1 MIYFE
6 IAFVVFLLGFIFW
19 VGSHLF
25 SSIFYVPAVDASK
38 QAIGDALKFS
48 ELKKGEIFIDLGS
61 GSGKVVI
68 LANKKFEVR
77 AFGFEISPFPYLL
90 SKIKTLG
97 NRNVKIYR
105 GDFKKAEKLLKKA
118 DVVYLYLLNSVLD
131 KIENWLFDS
140 ISPKTRVVS
149 LSFKFKNHKPLKTLP
164 TINLGRKTKIR
175 LYTK

>member
-1 MIYFE
+1 MIIKKVTQGE
-6 IAFVVFLLGFIFW
+6 HIGETLTN
-19 VGSHLF
+19 
-25 SSIFYVPAVDASK
+25 AVIPLSATRKLDSMT
-38 QAIGDALKFS
+38 QDS
-48 ELKKGEIFIDLGS
+48 ENEKARAMIN
-61 GSGKVVI
+61 
-68 LANKKFEVR
+68 NKE
-77 AFGFEISPFPYLL
+77 Y
-90 SKIKTLG
+90 
-97 NRNVKIYR
+97 
-105 GDFKKAEKLLKKA
+105 KKAEKLLKKA